1 MIKQIPTRNI
11 NQKIR
16 IGDLCERV
24 KVQTYSDTRD
34 ARGAVIATWTDLRTD
49 FAALDYVLTGNDEA
63 IEGNQIVVF
72 QRVRLT
78 LRYRTDLTEKMRFV
92 YDIDGTGEKIY
103 DPMYHEVLGRR
114 QFIRFTCEQRT

>member
-1 MIKQIPTRNI
+1 MKTIATKNL

-16 IGDLCERV
+16 IGSMGERV
-24 KVQTYSDTRD
+24 KVQTYSETRD
-34 ARGAVIATWTDLRTD
+34 TRGAVIATWTDLRTD
-49 FAALDYVLTGNDEA
+49 FAAVDYVMTGNAET

-72 QRVRLT
+72 QRVRFT
-78 LRYRTDLTEKMRFV
+78 FRYRSGLSEKMRFV

-103 DPMYHEVLGRR
+103 DPMFHEVLGRR

>member
-1 MIKQIPTRNI
+1 MKTIETKNL

-16 IGDLCERV
+16 IGSMGERV
-24 KVQTYSDTRD
+24 KVQTYSETRD
-34 ARGAVIATWTDLRTD
+34 ARGAVIATWADLRTD
-49 FAALDYVLTGNDEA
+49 FAAVDYVMTGNAET

-72 QRVRLT
+72 QRVRFT
-78 LRYRTDLTEKMRFV
+78 FRYRSGLSEKMRFV

-103 DPMYHEVLGRR
+103 DPMFHEVLGRR

>member
-1 MIKQIPTRNI
+1 MKVTATKHL

-16 IGDLCERV
+16 IGDMRERV
-24 KVQTYSDTRD
+24 KVQTYSEARD

-49 FAALDYVLTGNDEA
+49 FAAIDYVMTGNDEA

-72 QRVRLT
+72 QRVRFT
-78 LRYRTDLTEKMRFV
+78 FRYRTGLSEKMRFV

-103 DPMYHEVLGRR
+103 DPMYHEVLGSRR
-114 QFIRFTCEQRT
+114 FIRFTCEQRT

>member
-1 MIKQIPTRNI
+1 MKVTATKHL

-16 IGDLCERV
+16 IGDMRERV
-24 KVQTYSDTRD
+24 KVQTYSEARD

-49 FAALDYVLTGNDEA
+49 FAAIDYVMTGNDEA

-72 QRVRLT
+72 QRVRFT
-78 LRYRTDLTEKMRFV
+78 FRYRTGLSEKMRFV

-103 DPMYHEVLGRR
+103 DPMYHEVMGSRR
-114 QFIRFTCEQRT
+114 FIRFTCEQRT

>member
-1 MIKQIPTRNI
+1 MKVTATKHL

-16 IGDLCERV
+16 IGDMRERV
-24 KVQTYSDTRD
+24 KVQTYSEARD

-49 FAALDYVLTGNDEA
+49 FAAIDYVMTGNDEA

-72 QRVRLT
+72 QRVRFT
-78 LRYRTDLTEKMRFV
+78 FRYRTGMSEKMRFV

-103 DPMYHEVLGRR
+103 DPMFHEVLGSRR
-114 QFIRFTCEQRT
+114 FIRFTCEQRT

>member
-1 MIKQIPTRNI
+1 MKTIATKNL

-16 IGDLCERV
+16 IGSMGERV
-24 KVQTYSDTRD
+24 KVQTYSETRD

-49 FAALDYVLTGNDEA
+49 FAAVDYVMTGNAET

-72 QRVRLT
+72 QRVRFT
-78 LRYRTDLTEKMRFV
+78 LRYRSGLNEKMRFV

-103 DPMYHEVLGRR
+103 DPMFHEVLGRR